1 MRRLTIVLLALLL
14 AGCGTSDDTVEDLG
28 DRIAADLQAEDGVS
42 GVAVEYKSDLDYRQR
57 LAVTATVRDKDTA
70 DKALEIVKRDYWTG
84 TGRRVEF
91 TVRFTGQDGAELVRK
106 NEIEFKLGD
115 VVEMERKYGA
125 RSEAGELDPGR

>member
-1 MRRLTIVLLALLL
+1 MRRLGLLLLALVL

-28 DRIAADLQAEDGVS
+28 DRIEADLKAEGGMS

-57 LAVTATVRDKDTA
+57 LTVTATARDQAAA
-70 DKALEIVKRDYWTG
+70 DAAVEIVKRDYWTG

-91 TVRFTGQDGAELVRK
+91 GVRFTDPSGAELRTSDVRF
-106 NEIEFKLGD
+106 ELGD
-115 VVEMERKYGA
+115 VVEMERKYGP